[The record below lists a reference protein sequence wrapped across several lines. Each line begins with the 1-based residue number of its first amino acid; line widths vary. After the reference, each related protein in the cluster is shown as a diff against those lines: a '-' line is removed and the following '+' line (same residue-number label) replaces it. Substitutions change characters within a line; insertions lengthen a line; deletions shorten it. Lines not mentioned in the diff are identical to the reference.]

1 MKGGIVP
8 MAELYMMSRHTSG
21 QSPESESWAHRLLD
35 AFELKR
41 EGVATVAML
50 KSGNFEDLMALAADP
65 DLDLAQYL
73 ADMRALV
80 EHNSI
85 SPVLRMDY
93 SDSSTGVHHFLS
105 DEFYCVIQRI
115 AGGPV
120 KDNYRISI
128 SGWCALRFFIE
139 TPFVE
144 SVGNEA
150 QTLTDAEGS
159 FLNYGS
165 GLQHSF
171 DWVSPASCTLI
182 HLLFKPESVLQG
194 LYTDC
199 QLLLNEFKAAGEASE
214 PSARLFAF
222 QVTAEMRELTRKIL
236 ALELHDPLYLMLF
249 QSRVQELLALS
260 FKALAEVTDKGGN
273 GLKLKDADIE
283 QLLAVRTLLETDC
296 STQLTLNDIARG
308 AGLNRRKLTEGFKI
322 LFGSG
327 VHEYLLQ
334 QRMTQAGSLL
344 RQGLAVSAVSE
355 KVGYL
360 GHGTFSRAFKRFYGV
375 SPKQFK

>member
-1 MKGGIVP
+1 
-8 MAELYMMSRHTSG
+8 
-21 QSPESESWAHRLLD
+21 
-35 AFELKR
+35 
-41 EGVATVAML
+41 
-50 KSGNFEDLMALAADP
+50 
-65 DLDLAQYL
+65 
-73 ADMRALV
+73 
-80 EHNSI
+80 
-85 SPVLRMDY
+85 
-93 SDSSTGVHHFLS
+93 
-105 DEFYCVIQRI
+105 
-115 AGGPV
+115 
-120 KDNYRISI
+120 
-128 SGWCALRFFIE
+128 
-139 TPFVE
+139 
-144 SVGNEA
+144 
-150 QTLTDAEGS
+150 
-159 FLNYGS
+159 
-165 GLQHSF
+165 
-171 DWVSPASCTLI
+171 
-182 HLLFKPESVLQG
+182 
-194 LYTDC
+194 
-199 QLLLNEFKAAGEASE
+199 
-214 PSARLFAF
+214 
-222 QVTAEMRELTRKIL
+222 
-236 ALELHDPLYLMLF
+236 MLF